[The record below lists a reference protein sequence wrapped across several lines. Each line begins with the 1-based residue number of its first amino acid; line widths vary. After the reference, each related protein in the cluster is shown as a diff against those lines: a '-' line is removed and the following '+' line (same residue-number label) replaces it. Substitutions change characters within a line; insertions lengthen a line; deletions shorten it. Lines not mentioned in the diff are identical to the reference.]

1 MTSLK
6 LAVAVLAVATLG
18 FTGMS
23 VAQSTKK
30 VKNLKSH
37 LNSVESKKSAVAKKI
52 RETKRQSKYV
62 LNDIQKVD
70 SSINSVSDLIDSTK
84 DRLDRLNDQAK
95 QLDVELKIANDNLK
109 AQTETVRQ
117 RMRRL
122 YMSNEGTALS
132 AMLASDSLGEMAAR
146 RTIFD
151 RIADEDRETFT
162 EYKIKSDEVAKKK
175 TLKLEVIKETQQ
187 LIAQQSER
195 KKELAAH
202 RNTKKGYLSELR
214 EEQSDLQ
221 AQYSALDRESEAIEG
236 QIRRYMS
243 ANTSSLPAFSGR
255 FAMPVRG
262 ARISSGYGY
271 RHHPILGRRKLHTG
285 IDFAASSGT
294 PIYAAAGGV
303 VISSGYRNGYG
314 NTVIIDHGGG
324 IATLYGHC
332 SRLFVSSG
340 QKVSKGTR
348 IAAVGSTGMSTGP
361 HLHFE
366 VRVNGSP
373 VDPRSRI

>member
-1 MTSLK
+1 MRSLK
-6 LAVAVLAVATLG
+6 VAVLLVALAALG
-18 FTGMS
+18 FTGES
-23 VAQSTKK
+23 IAQSTKK
-30 VKNLKSH
+30 VKSLKSH
-37 LNSVESKKSAVAKKI
+37 LNSVESKKSAVAKKL

-70 SSINSVSDLIDSTK
+70 SSINRVSDLIDSTK
-84 DRLDRLNDQAK
+84 DRLERLTIQAK
-95 QLDVELKIANDNLK
+95 QIDIELKVANENLK
-109 AQTETVRQ
+109 TQTETVRQ

-151 RIADEDRETFT
+151 RIADEDRETFAEFKLKT
-162 EYKIKSDEVAKKK
+162 DEVAKKK
-175 TLKLEVIKETQQ
+175 TLKLEVIKETRA
-187 LIAQQSER
+187 LIAQQHER

-202 RNTKKGYLSELR
+202 RSTKTGYLSELR

-221 AQYSALDRESEAIEG
+221 SQFNALDRESSAIEA
-236 QIRRYMS
+236 QIRRYMVS
-243 ANTSSLPAFSGR
+243 NSSSLPAFTGR

-332 SRLFVSSG
+332 SRLYVSSG
-340 QKVSKGTR
+340 QKVGKGSR